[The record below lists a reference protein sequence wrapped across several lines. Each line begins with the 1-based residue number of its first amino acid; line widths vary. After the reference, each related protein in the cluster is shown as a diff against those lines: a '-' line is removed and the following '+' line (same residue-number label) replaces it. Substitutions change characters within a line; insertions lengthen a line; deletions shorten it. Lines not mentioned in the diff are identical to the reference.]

1 MSLPLFSHKTLLT
14 TFLFQKLGM
23 FESFCELVT
32 EEELNHLDGY
42 LNLL

>member
-1 MSLPLFSHKTLLT
+1 MSLGLYFLIKLHSQH
-14 TFLFQKLGM
+14 LFQRLGM

-32 EEELNHLDGY
+32 EEGLNHLDGY